1 MTKQKQ
7 LIKRMSI
14 LFVLLIMFVTIL
26 SATTASAFV
35 KPFELDI
42 PANGDLCRTSNRY
55 LRDTSTIQDAWEI
68 KFVYSDEDPSVKTKT
83 TFWLGIYNPN
93 GINPLGSQKQIVLED
108 SGWHYYSAYAAAS
121 KKEVYLYASDN
132 GTKNKLYSVSG
143 KWAPYSGHRPEN

>member
-1 MTKQKQ
+1 M
-7 LIKRMSI
+7 
-14 LFVLLIMFVTIL
+14 
-26 SATTASAFV
+26 
-35 KPFELDI
+35 
-42 PANGDLCRTSNRY
+42 
-55 LRDTSTIQDAWEI
+55 
-68 KFVYSDEDPSVKTKT
+68 YSDEDPSVKTKT